1 MLAGGRAT
9 RLGGARK
16 ALLRV
21 GDRPI
26 IERMLDALAPL
37 ADECLALVDDPQL
50 ALLEPRLRLLAD
62 PQPHAGPLPAVAHGL
77 RMASGDRCLLVA
89 SDMPF
94 VSRAAFEYLLG
105 VHSAEGATVV
115 VPYVDGH
122 LEPMHSVVSR
132 SRLPGGRSSPAQPAG
147 QRRIFK
153 VLQSL
158 DPRLVEAAELRA
170 VDPDLRTLF
179 NVNTPEDLVLA
190 EQMAEAIQ

>member
-62 PQPHAGPLPAVAHGL
+62 LQPHAGPLPAVAHGL
-77 RMASGDRCLLVA
+77 RMASGDRCMLVA

-94 VSRAAFEYLLG
+94 VSRAAFEYLLT

-132 SRLPGGRSSPAQPAG
+132 LAFLEAVEAAQRAG
-147 QRRIFK
+147 ERRIFK

-158 DPRLVEAAELRA
+158 DPRLVEAAELRT

-190 EQMAEAIQ
+190 EHLAGAIQ